1 MPFHSFICILSLILT
16 CTLAMHITRS
26 SSCESFHSSFPASSV
41 SSRSL
46 SNRVPNSPFVAISPE
61 GSYRTG
67 NDGLELFLQK
77 PDGRI
82 ISKGGV
88 NDKVADGAT
97 VNSTFTLL

>member
-1 MPFHSFICILSLILT
+1 MRSLFCILPSLT
-16 CTLAMHITRS
+16 CTLAMHIIRS
-26 SSCESFHSSFPASSV
+26 TSCQPFHSIFPVSSV

-46 SNRVPNSPFVAISPE
+46 SDHAPTSPFVAISPE

-67 NDGLELFLQK
+67 NRGLELFLQR
-77 PDGRI
+77 PAGRI

-88 NDKVADGAT
+88 NEQVADGAT